1 MEPALNRRSDM
12 ALARIIDHA
21 VAVACTHGWRYA
33 AHYLENHGVNAA
45 IVRRVIMGDGSARA
59 GGGCPTPWF
68 GVPAR
73 EREREFDAMNDGAR
87 AAQGR
92 AKS

>member
-12 ALARIIDHA
+12 ALARIVDHA

-73 EREREFDAMNDGAR
+73 ERERDVEAVGDGAR
-87 AAQGR
+87 REG